1 MTQHVIERLEAE
13 SAIRR
18 LIGRY
23 ADAVNRRDA
32 DAAGALFAAD
42 AEIAIAD
49 FPPLAGAEAIRA
61 GLAETLAR
69 HAFLR
74 MQCDAALI
82 DIDGDSGQAR
92 IGVIEASLREVGGPL
107 SLIFGFYEDSYCR
120 DQHGWRFQ
128 TRRYSLQYR
137 CLLDA
142 AKAQLAERLG
152 LQLVFGDQQSPAA

>member
-1 MTQHVIERLEAE
+1 MTQQVIDRLEAE

-49 FPPLAGAEAIRA
+49 FPPLAGAQAIRE
-61 GLAETLAR
+61 GLAETFAR

-82 DIDGDSGQAR
+82 DVAGDHAAAR
-92 IGVIEASLREVGGPL
+92 IGVIEASLRQREGPL
-107 SLIFGFYEDSYCR
+107 SLIFGFYEDSYR
-120 DQHGWRFQ
+120 RTGQGWRFQ

-142 AKAQLAERLG
+142 AKAQLVEQLG
-152 LQLVFGDQQSPAA
+152 LQQVFADQ